1 MPVTWEQHGQ
11 LEYFKKSWISKYF
24 QNIYSKILIGGKK
37 GCWVLPLNTSAG
49 ISLLK
54 GLIFNLTAML
64 EAANRRKTK
73 VFMIWLGETLKHQR
87 ESPPWFLYNKQNH
100 LNCSARTAR
109 KSQSPTGG
117 QVRRSWFYM
126 PRQLLEQQIRTG
138 DRSGQG
144 LGPSLSG
151 PTSSLQHL
159 VSPVPFSL

>member
-1 MPVTWEQHGQ
+1 MLGLTSQH
-11 LEYFKKSWISKYF
+11 
-24 QNIYSKILIGGKK
+24 IGGNQSLERLDIQSD
-37 GCWVLPLNTSAG
+37 CHAG
-49 ISLLK
+49 GSEQEK
-54 GLIFNLTAML
+54 DEGLHDLTG
-64 EAANRRKTK
+64 RD
-73 VFMIWLGETLKHQR
+73 TLKHQR

-117 QVRRSWFYM
+117 QVRRSWFYI

>member
-11 LEYFKKSWISKYF
+11 LEYFKKSWSSKFYW
-24 QNIYSKILIGGKK
+24 NIYGKRFWSDLTSQHISGNQSLERLDFQSDCQAGGGSEEEKDE
-37 GCWVLPLNTSAG
+37 
-49 ISLLK
+49 
-54 GLIFNLTAML
+54 GLHDLT
-64 EAANRRKTK
+64 ERD
-73 VFMIWLGETLKHQR
+73 TLKHQR
-87 ESPPWFLYNKQNH
+87 ESPPLFLYNKQNH
-100 LNCSARTAR
+100 LNCSVRTAR

-117 QVRRSWFYM
+117 QVRRSWFYIA
-126 PRQLLEQQIRTG
+126 RQLLEQQIRTG